1 MQIYA
6 KNTHDRYF
14 YETFANNL
22 HSIHEYKFQ
31 FSFKII
37 TFVHPLSIDH
47 NSKIK
52 IFDIFIIKN
61 IKSDSDKTILINY
74 FKLQITK

>member
-22 HSIHEYKFQ
+22 HFIHEYKFQ
-31 FSFKII
+31 FSFKITRSFI
-37 TFVHPLSIDH
+37 RFQLIIIQKLKYSI
-47 NSKIK
+47 
-52 IFDIFIIKN
+52 F
-61 IKSDSDKTILINY
+61 L
-74 FKLQITK
+74 